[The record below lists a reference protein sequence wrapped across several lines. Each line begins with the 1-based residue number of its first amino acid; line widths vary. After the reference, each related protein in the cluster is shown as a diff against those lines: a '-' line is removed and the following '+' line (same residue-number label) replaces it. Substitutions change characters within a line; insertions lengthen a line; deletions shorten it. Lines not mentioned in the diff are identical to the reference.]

1 MQKPALNNNGGDHA
15 DRSKQLSVPGSVIII
30 NEASQIGLAEI
41 ETLLNEAWLIN
52 EDKGVAYG

>member
-1 MQKPALNNNGGDHA
+1 MQKPALNNNGGDPA
-15 DRSKQLSVPGSVIII
+15 DRSKQLSVPESVIII
-30 NEASQIGLAEI
+30 NEANQIGLAEI